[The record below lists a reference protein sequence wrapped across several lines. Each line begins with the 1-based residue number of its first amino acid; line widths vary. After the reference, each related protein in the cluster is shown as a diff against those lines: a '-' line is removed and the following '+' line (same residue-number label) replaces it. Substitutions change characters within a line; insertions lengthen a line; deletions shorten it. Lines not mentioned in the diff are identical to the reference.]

1 MNILRR
7 AFCITALCCSLLGF
21 MTDSTVAAQ
30 NVFDPLVDV
39 DVWTCFPAQKTTI
52 KSVSG
57 VQGFWVQRDYRLP
70 SGARVHAIWIGGK
83 GTDIRLTLGA
93 DVSHDDGPLGSG
105 NTYRTFSQEG
115 LRFIFENH
123 PVLGKSLIIP
133 IPSKGTLTLESMMAS
148 EQELIDTA
156 KKLLLQ

>member
-1 MNILRR
+1 MKGY
-7 AFCITALCCSLLGF
+7 A
-21 MTDSTVAAQ
+21 VAAQ
-30 NVFDPLVDV
+30 SAFNPLVDV
-39 DVWTCFPAQKTTI
+39 EIWTCFPARETVI

-57 VQGFWVQRDYRLP
+57 IQGFWAQRDYRLP
-70 SGARVHAIWIGGK
+70 SGALVHAIWISGK
-83 GTDIRLTLGA
+83 GTDIRLAFGN
-93 DVSHDDGPLGSG
+93 DVSSDDGPLGSG